1 MSEDR
6 EKWIKENDEVD
17 ADAEE
22 NDVEA
27 HALGGEYARHGGKDT
42 ERERHGGK
50 DTERERHGGK
60 DS

>member
-1 MSEDR
+1 MSDERDKLTKTDESESED
-6 EKWIKENDEVD
+6 
-17 ADAEE
+17 

-27 HALGGEYARHGGKDT
+27 HSWGGKDT

-50 DTERERHGGK
+50 DTEREHHGGK